1 MSFLPLVL
9 IMLVFYFLI
18 LRPQQKKEKERKE
31 QINALQKGDEVL
43 TVGGIFGKV
52 TEVAESHVMVQIDTN
67 VKVRIAKNAVQD
79 VVGKSKN

>member
-31 QINALQKGDEVL
+31 QIGALQKGDEVL
-43 TVGGIFGKV
+43 TVGGVFGKV
-52 TEVAESHVMVQIDTN
+52 TEVGENHFMLQIDTN

-79 VVGKSKN
+79 VTSKAKS

>member
-52 TEVAESHVMVQIDTN
+52 TEVAESHVMVQ
-67 VKVRIAKNAVQD
+67 
-79 VVGKSKN
+79 

>member
-52 TEVAESHVMVQIDTN
+52 TEVAEGHVMVQIDTN